1 MPNLHDTLRC
11 DADILQLDVIAVG
24 EVVADAT
31 QFGAAAAVAAAPV
44 AAGADGTAVME

>member
-24 EVVADAT
+24 EVAS
-31 QFGAAAAVAAAPV
+31 QCGAAAAAAPV

>member
-24 EVVADAT
+24 EVAS
-31 QFGAAAAVAAAPV
+31 QCGAAAEAAAAPV
-44 AAGADGTAVME
+44 AAGADGTAVIE